1 MAIVEFVPPAELRL
15 ASRPGYR
22 LIFHGGG
29 DSVQAYADDQAA
41 LAHSSPVVLDRLGQ
55 FPPVFIDDELA
66 THVTVQNEF
75 GVLLGEFEL

>member
-22 LIFHGGG
+22 LTFHSGGEP
-29 DSVQAYADDQAA
+29 VQAYADDQAELPHA
-41 LAHSSPVVLDRLGQ
+41 SPVVLDRLGQ
-55 FPPVFIDDELA
+55 FPTIYIDDELA